1 MEMEALKAK
10 MLADLERR
18 YALNPTHIDD
28 DLREIKL
35 PLGFMKMNLYNWS
48 MEKVRK
54 VNVMRTFVKMPNLEV
69 FAIEIYPDD
78 DYDIPL
84 LAIDFSKMKKK
95 TFVYLNF
102 IPLFQDAEYH
112 EKYIDRLRP
121 IWDAYS
127 IVPEAKAKDWMDPYL
142 HRYSVYAMPKN
153 ALLPECYQCAYDY
166 FALYLD
172 LLEEAEKIQNADY
185 RSKVTAA
192 SLKYC
197 DQLSEKDGSRQM
209 LGRFIGMNRA
219 NRIFRE
225 VIR

>member
-10 MLADLERR
+10 MLRDLENR
-18 YALNPTHIDD
+18 YSLEPTPIDD

-35 PLGFMKMNLYNWS
+35 PLGLMKLNLFNWR

-54 VNVMRTFVKMPNLEV
+54 VNIMRTSVKMPSLEV
-69 FAIEIYPDD
+69 FAIEIYPED

-102 IPLFQDAEYH
+102 IPLFQDAEYQQ
-112 EKYIDRLRP
+112 KYLDRLEP
-121 IWDAYS
+121 IWSRYS
-127 IVPEAKAKDWMDPYL
+127 IVPEAKAKEWMNPYL
-142 HRYSVYAMPKN
+142 HRFSVYAMAKN

-166 FALYLD
+166 FACYLD
-172 LLEEAEKIQNADY
+172 MLDQAEKIQDADY
-185 RSKVTAA
+185 RSKVSAA
-192 SLKYC
+192 SLNYC

-209 LGRFIGMNRA
+209 LGRLIGMNRA